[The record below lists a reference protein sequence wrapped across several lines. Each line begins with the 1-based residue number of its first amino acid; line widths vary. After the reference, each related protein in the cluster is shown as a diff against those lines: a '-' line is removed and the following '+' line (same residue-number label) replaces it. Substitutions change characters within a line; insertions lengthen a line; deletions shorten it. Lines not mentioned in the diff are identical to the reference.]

1 MADETR
7 PDIGDRLSKTH
18 RYETSLSSTVS
29 IWSILSSWS
38 YVMPTPTSFGSKRR
52 TAPHNGRSNAAKR
65 AAAAANKKRANNAAA
80 AAAAAKKELNNYDIF
95 LRAMSFVTPYRKKL
109 ERNQAFNN
117 TVANIRR
124 GNMNIMYGGQH
135 RMRPLGL
142 TQQQWYAL
150 AGVLNT
156 IQRHPNHVR
165 TNLRPIRNSFHTSGR
180 YTNANRNALI
190 AWARS
195 V

>member
-1 MADETR
+1 
-7 PDIGDRLSKTH
+7 
-18 RYETSLSSTVS
+18 
-29 IWSILSSWS
+29 
-38 YVMPTPTSFGSKRR
+38 MPTPTSFGSKRR

-65 AAAAANKKRANNAAA
+65 AAAAAKKKRANNYA
-80 AAAAAKKELNNYDIF
+80 IF
-95 LRAMSFVTPYRKKL
+95 LSAMSFVTPYRKKL

-124 GNMNIMYGGQH
+124 GNMNIMYQRLH

-165 TNLRPIRNSFHTSGR
+165 ANLTPIAARVRATGR

>member
-1 MADETR
+1 
-7 PDIGDRLSKTH
+7 
-18 RYETSLSSTVS
+18 
-29 IWSILSSWS
+29 
-38 YVMPTPTSFGSKRR
+38 MPTPTSFGSKRR

-65 AAAAANKKRANNAAA
+65 AAAAVAAHKKRANNAAA
-80 AAAAAKKELNNYDIF
+80 AKKIANNIAI
-95 LRAMSFVTPYRKKL
+95 RALHFVIPYRKKL

-117 TVANIRR
+117 TAANIRA
-124 GNMNIMYGGQH
+124 NMNNIMYLRQH

-142 TQQQWYAL
+142 TQQQWYRL
-150 AGVLNT
+150 AGVMNT
-156 IQRHPNHVR
+156 IQRHPMHVR
-165 TNLRPIRNSFHTSGR
+165 TNLIPIRNSFHRTGR

>member
-52 TAPHNGRSNAAKR
+52 TAHHSGRSNVAKR
-65 AAAAANKKRANNAAA
+65 AAAAANKKRANNA

>member
-1 MADETR
+1 
-7 PDIGDRLSKTH
+7 
-18 RYETSLSSTVS
+18 
-29 IWSILSSWS
+29 
-38 YVMPTPTSFGSKRR
+38 MPTPTSFGSKRR

-65 AAAAANKKRANNAAA
+65 AAAAVAAAVAANKKRANNAAA
-80 AAAAAKKELNNYDIF
+80 AKRIANNIAI
-95 LRAMSFVTPYRKKL
+95 RALHFVIPYRKKL

-117 TVANIRR
+117 TAANIRAGVPNVSYQR
-124 GNMNIMYGGQH
+124 QN
-135 RMRPLGL
+135 RMQPLGL
-142 TQQQWYAL
+142 TQQQWFAL

-165 TNLRPIRNSFHTSGR
+165 TNLRPIRNSFHRTGR

>member
-1 MADETR
+1 
-7 PDIGDRLSKTH
+7 
-18 RYETSLSSTVS
+18 
-29 IWSILSSWS
+29 
-38 YVMPTPTSFGSKRR
+38 MPTPTGFGSKRR

-65 AAAAANKKRANNAAA
+65 AAAAAKKKRANNYAT
-80 AAAAAKKELNNYDIF
+80 F
-95 LRAMSFVTPYRKKL
+95 LSAMAFVTPYRKKL

-117 TVANIRR
+117 TAANIRR
-124 GNMNIMYGGQH
+124 GNMNIMYQRQH

-150 AGVLNT
+150 AGVMNV
-156 IQRHPNHVR
+156 IQRHPNVNVISALAPIGARVR
-165 TNLRPIRNSFHTSGR
+165 PTGR

-195 V
+195 R

>member
-1 MADETR
+1 
-7 PDIGDRLSKTH
+7 
-18 RYETSLSSTVS
+18 
-29 IWSILSSWS
+29 
-38 YVMPTPTSFGSKRR
+38 MPTPTGFGSKRR

-65 AAAAANKKRANNAAA
+65 AAAAAKKKRANNYA
-80 AAAAAKKELNNYDIF
+80 IF
-95 LRAMSFVTPYRKKL
+95 LSAMSFVTPYRKKL

-117 TVANIRR
+117 TAANIRR

-142 TQQQWYAL
+142 TQQQWYRL
-150 AGVLNT
+150 AGVMNT

-165 TNLRPIRNSFHTSGR
+165 TNLRPIRNSFHRSGH

-190 AWARS
+190 AWARRQG
-195 V
+195 